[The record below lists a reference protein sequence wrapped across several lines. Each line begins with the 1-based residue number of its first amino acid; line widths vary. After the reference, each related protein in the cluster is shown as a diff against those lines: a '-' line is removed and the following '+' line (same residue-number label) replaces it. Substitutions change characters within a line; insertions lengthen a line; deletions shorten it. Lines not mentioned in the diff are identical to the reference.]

1 MHTGRVEEILE
12 KRAANGQPRQVYLTI
27 RKFET
32 GGRHA
37 HLCMPTIHKPEEEVF
52 LLADVK
58 VRITV

>member
-1 MHTGRVEEILE
+1 MHVGRVEEILE
-12 KRAANGQPRQVYLTI
+12 LQTNTRSVYLTI
-27 RKFET
+27 RKYET